1 MDRAGHD
8 QRVGFLRVEP
18 KPRPMSDGDGS
29 SEPPPEE
36 IDVAGILDEIGFDP
50 DESVL
55 TRRQAEVYV
64 LRERGYRQA
73 DVAEVL
79 GTSRANVASVEASA
93 RENVR
98 KARNTV
104 SFAEVL
110 AAPITVEVEPETDL
124 YDVPRRVFG
133 TCDEAG
139 IDVNHTAPDLME
151 LVNEAAGDAVRGRR
165 VERPLV
171 IGVSA
176 DGDIRVTSR

>member
-1 MDRAGHD
+1 
-8 QRVGFLRVEP
+8 
-18 KPRPMSDGDGS
+18 MSHGDGS

-36 IDVAGILDEIGFDP
+36 VDVAGILDEMGFDP
-50 DESVL
+50 AESVL

-104 SFAEVL
+104 TFAEVL
-110 AAPITVEVEPETDL
+110 AAPITVEIDPETDL
-124 YDVPRRVFG
+124 YDVPRQVFA
-133 TCDEAG
+133 TCDDVGVE
-139 IDVNHTAPDLME
+139 VNHTAPELME
-151 LVNEAAGDAVRGRR
+151 LVNEAAGDAVSGRQ
-165 VERPLV
+165 VVRPLV
-171 IGVSA
+171 VGVSA